1 MFKCN
6 YEQRQPIRHVVN
18 EKSVTAFEEE
28 ELGGSKSMGE
38 TEATGFTT
46 CPVILLT
53 RPPPTPTK
61 RTGNNSEST
70 TGNQQLCKRHSFSA
84 SINQNQL
91 LGKFPGGLEA
101 PGSAWMVGTT
111 SHQAWSPPGTK
122 WRQHGGRPTSL
133 NTTSSTMCQRIQNT
147 KTDLTLCTQVYHSKH
162 VSETTIMPEIND
174 TPNQCTIDKIQIHKL
189 FEAFLPQLDT
199 LAKFVS

>member
-6 YEQRQPIRHVVN
+6 YEQRQHIRHVVN

-28 ELGGSKSMGE
+28 ELGGSKSLGE

-70 TGNQQLCKRHSFSA
+70 TGNQQLCKRHSCSA

-122 WRQHGGRPTSL
+122 WRQHGGRPNSL

-162 VSETTIMPEIND
+162 VSKTTIMPEIND
-174 TPNQCTIDKIQIHKL
+174 TPNQCTIVEIHIHKL

-199 LAKFVS
+199 LTFVS